1 MTISLLSEISIFG
14 YPLSSFAWKYAWVV
28 IAVFLATFGLAYYLV
43 VWLFGRMNMTR
54 EQRSKATDLTKQW
67 KQLTREQRKT
77 ELAAQPAAVR
87 NVVSWDVSAKKVATP
102 IVAVVLVI
110 AILATAVFVPYGALI
125 WKTLFPKKLEIDT
138 SEQAKLAAGAARDNI
153 VTIER
158 EGAVLVQ
165 NNGALPLDPTK
176 DSQKKLNIFGSCAF
190 GMLYGGGGSGVFVT
204 NRKEAFGKDLSAVK
218 LETAL
223 TEVGFEYNKKL
234 YNLVANYYES
244 KKYSIADTDYNISCQ
259 YNVYNANGAA
269 FGGGNVLDPSC
280 VPTDYEPEAE
290 AYKRTYSGLPDG
302 KTLLEDA
309 KDYSDV
315 AIFCVTRSGAEDGEL
330 SYGQLQLTVR
340 EQEVLEMIRD
350 NFGTVVLLINSSNVM
365 ELSIAEQKSDNGN
378 DIDAVLWVGHPGLSG
393 NKAVAEIIAGITN
406 PSGKLVDTWA
416 RDLSSEQSFVN
427 FGDNTN
433 YFTSGS
439 NAGQA
444 FQIYYEGIYVGYRYY
459 TTRAM
464 TDPTFDYDSNVLWS
478 FGHGLSYTTFDKY
491 INDYRIDEKNG
502 TIEADIAFTNTGDVK
517 GREVG
522 EIYFTAPYEN
532 GGPEKAYYELAA
544 FVKTNDI
551 EAGETQVYTV
561 SFDIRDMSS
570 WDTRANNG
578 EGAYVL
584 SKGEYKITLRDN
596 AWKQSESP
604 SGSTE
609 FAYNVPADVVYA
621 TDDKTGETV
630 QNRFTDVEYGPYS
643 QQVTY
648 LSRSDWDATFTSAD
662 QIVKVASSNAV
673 NVDRKSKYQDNQY
686 DPDGIGYNFT
696 PVDNGLTIFDLKDA
710 DWDDERWN
718 LLLDQMSLRD
728 MANLIDNG
736 DFQTV
741 EVKSIG
747 KELTYDDDGP
757 AMFSLK
763 STGHCSEVV
772 IASTWNPNCALLLGE
787 SVGKEGATIGGTGWY
802 APGINIHRSAMGGRN
817 FEYYSED
824 PLISGIMGAKTAEGT
839 MKYGVYTYAKH
850 FVLNDQET
858 ERRGIQV
865 WTNEQALREIYLK
878 PFELYVKSGYGL
890 GIMSSFNRI
899 GNCWTGGSEALCT
912 DVLRTEWGFHGVVVT
927 DYMEPN
933 IMKMSLG
940 LRAQNDL
947 CLHRNTLNDAYSV
960 YLEANYDGAY
970 LMRRACKNILY
981 AIAHSNSV
989 WSEEDYAAVELEK
1002 PDRPHYNQ

>member
-1 MTISLLSEISIFG
+1 M
-14 YPLSSFAWKYAWVV
+14 
-28 IAVFLATFGLAYYLV
+28 
-43 VWLFGRMNMTR
+43 
-54 EQRSKATDLTKQW
+54 
-67 KQLTREQRKT
+67 
-77 ELAAQPAAVR
+77 
-87 NVVSWDVSAKKVATP
+87 
-102 IVAVVLVI
+102 
-110 AILATAVFVPYGALI
+110 
-125 WKTLFPKKLEIDT
+125 
-138 SEQAKLAAGAARDNI
+138 
-153 VTIER
+153 
-158 EGAVLVQ
+158 
-165 NNGALPLDPTK
+165 
-176 DSQKKLNIFGSCAF
+176 
-190 GMLYGGGGSGVFVT
+190 
-204 NRKEAFGKDLSAVK
+204 
-218 LETAL
+218 
-223 TEVGFEYNKKL
+223 
-234 YNLVANYYES
+234 
-244 KKYSIADTDYNISCQ
+244 
-259 YNVYNANGAA
+259 
-269 FGGGNVLDPSC
+269 
-280 VPTDYEPEAE
+280 
-290 AYKRTYSGLPDG
+290 PDG

-330 SYGQLQLTVR
+330 TYSQLQLTTR

-350 NFGTVVLLINSSNVM
+350 NFGTVILLINSSNVM
-365 ELSIAEQKSDNGN
+365 ELSVVEEKSANGN
-378 DIDAVLWVGHPGLSG
+378 DIDAVLWIGHPGLSG
-393 NKAVAEIIAGITN
+393 NKAVAEILCGITN

-427 FGDNTN
+427 FGANTN
-433 YFTSGS
+433 YFNSGS
-439 NAGQA
+439 NVGQA

-502 TIEADIAFTNTGDVK
+502 TIEADIAFTNTGKVK

-532 GGPEKAYYELAA
+532 EGPEKAYYELAA

-609 FAYNVPADVVYA
+609 FAYNVHADVVYA

-648 LSRSDWDATFTSAD
+648 LSRGDWNGTFTSAD

-673 NVDRKSKYQDNQY
+673 NEDRKKHYDDLQY
-686 DPDGIGYNFT
+686 NVDGVGYNFS
-696 PVDNGLTIFDLKDA
+696 PVDNGLTIFDLKNA

-741 EVKSIG
+741 EIKSIG

-772 IASTWNPNCALLLGE
+772 VASTWNPNCALLLGE

-912 DVLRTEWGFHGVVVT
+912 DVLRTEWGFRGVVVT

-970 LMRRACKNILY
+970 LLRRSCKNILY

-989 WSEEDYAAVELEK
+989 WNEEDYAAVGLEK
-1002 PDRPHYNQ
+1002 PDRPRYAQ